1 MNILSGWD
9 IDITTGTQ
17 RIECL
22 ADLTDTNE
30 MVPTGSHYPGPE
42 ELHDRWAWLMDEER
56 IR

>member
-42 ELHDRWAWLMDEER
+42 ELHDR
-56 IR
+56 